1 MKGALIQ
8 GIMETRG
15 QTRAGVHARE
25 AQTKGAVFH
34 GAKFC
39 CDMQSNAGWRVHP
52 LSSVSVREAHAAIP
66 GNGGN
71 MCVPVLSEMQT

>member
-1 MKGALIQ
+1 MKNTLLQ

-15 QTRAGVHARE
+15 QARASAHARE

-34 GAKFC
+34 GAKSC

-52 LSSVSVREAHAAIP
+52 LSSVSVREAHEAIP
-66 GNGGN
+66 GNGGSL
-71 MCVPVLSEMQT
+71 CVPVLPEMQT